1 MPRLGM
7 VVLAPVVL
15 VALFPAHS
23 GYPQIAK
30 HHVGLDVGY
39 FKAFSDELKFDGF
52 DFTNGVAVALQYR
65 YSFSEMLDLAL
76 EVRGWSSSQQADDV
90 TISLTNTFIGGGFRA
105 NVPGMAARPYIQAN
119 LYLAQEQAS
128 AEYEDVKVEA
138 EVGEAAIGFGI
149 NGGVDIKVSN
159 LISIPVEVMYLY
171 ADPGDNVSG
180 IGFASGINFNFGRTK
195 PPGEK

>member
-119 LYLAQEQAS
+119 LYLAQE
-128 AEYEDVKVEA
+128 A